1 MSEQNLKNY
10 RKYYPLHHFFVYPFS
25 LILLIF
31 SVYKVCTFINVNEN
45 LVCFW
50 IVISAIIVLMII
62 VSFMLRQHYALGLQD
77 RIIIN
82 EFKFRYFTL
91 AGTRIESLSYHFSDS
106 QIFALR
112 FSQDDDLIE
121 LINKTIENDW
131 SSSKIK
137 QNIKNWKADN
147 KRI

>member
-1 MSEQNLKNY
+1 MSQNLKNH
-10 RKYYPLHHFFVYPFS
+10 RKYYPLHHFIFYPVMLMLLVLSLFEFWNNAIDNRDVS
-25 LILLIF
+25 LIWL
-31 SVYKVCTFINVNEN
+31 
-45 LVCFW
+45 
-50 IVISAIIVLMII
+50 VISAVIISIIVL
-62 VSFMLRQHYALGLQD
+62 SFMLRQHYALGLQD

-82 EFKFRYFTL
+82 EFKFRYFALTGNRL
-91 AGTRIESLSYHFSDS
+91 ESLPYQFSDS

-112 FSQDDDLIE
+112 FSEDEDLIE

-147 KRI
+147 RRI